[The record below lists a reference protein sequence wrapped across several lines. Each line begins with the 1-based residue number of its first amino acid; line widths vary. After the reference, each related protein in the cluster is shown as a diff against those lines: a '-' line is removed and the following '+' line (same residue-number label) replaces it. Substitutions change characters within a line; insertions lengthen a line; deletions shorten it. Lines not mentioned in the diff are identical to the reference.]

1 MITRSLDDIIGTE
14 RDVFWGNGQSR
25 RFLIEE
31 DNMGYS
37 VTETII
43 NAGTTSLLQYRNH
56 MEACYCIAGEGE
68 VKTTEDGKVHPIK
81 PGTIYALD
89 KNDEHY
95 LTAYSEMKLVCVFTP
110 ALKGSESHSLGED
123 GSSAY

>member
-14 RDVFWGNGQSR
+14 RDVSWGNGQSR

-43 NAGTTSLLQYRNH
+43 NAGTTSLLEYKNH

-68 VKTTEDGKVHPIK
+68 VKTYADDEVHPIK

-89 KNDEHY
+89 KNDKHY

-110 ALKGSESHSLGED
+110 ALKGTESHSLD
-123 GSSAY
+123 GAESSAY